1 MTMTIE
7 RVRTLVVEDE
17 PEARRMLRDFL
28 AEAPWVELAGE
39 AADGRGAVA
48 SIDRLQPALVILDVR
63 LPELSGL
70 EVLEQIRHQP
80 EVVFA
85 TAYDQYAV
93 AAFELGALDYLVKP
107 FGRQRFRRMLDRVRR
122 RLAGDPEGPS
132 SPERARTALGPSPLR
147 RLFARRGERIIPI
160 PAAGIV
166 RIQARGDYAEVHA
179 PGGPFLLHVSLSE
192 LAVRLDQDRFVQVHR
207 SHIVNLDAMQV
218 LRPHDERRL
227 VIVLANGEEIVA
239 SRSASEALRKLA
251 R

>member
-1 MTMTIE
+1 MATE
-7 RVRTLVVEDE
+7 RIRALVVEDE
-17 PEARRMLRDFL
+17 PEARRMLRDFF
-28 AEAPWVELAGE
+28 AEAPWLELVGE
-39 AADGRGAVA
+39 AADGREAVA
-48 SIDRLQPALVILDVR
+48 SIDRLQPALIILDVH
-63 LPELSGL
+63 LPEMSGL
-70 EVLEQIRHQP
+70 QVLEKIRHQP

-107 FGRQRFRRMLDRVRR
+107 FGRQRFRRMLERVRR
-122 RLAGDPEGPS
+122 RLSADPEGLS
-132 SPERARTALGPSPLR
+132 SSERARTALGPSPLR
-147 RLFARRGERIIPI
+147 RLFARHGERIIPI

-192 LAVRLDQDRFVQVHR
+192 LATRLDPERFVQVHR
-207 SHIVNLDAMQV
+207 SHIVNLDAIKL

-227 VIVLANGEEIVA
+227 VIVLSHGEEIVA
-239 SRSASEALRKLA
+239 SRSASEALRKQA

>member
-1 MTMTIE
+1 MTQD

-17 PEARRMLRDFL
+17 PEARRMLCDFL
-28 AEAPWVELAGE
+28 AEAPWVELVGQS
-39 AADGRGAVA
+39 ADGRDAVA

-63 LPELSGL
+63 LPEMSGL
-70 EVLEQIRHQP
+70 DVLEKIRHQP

-107 FGRQRFRRMLDRVRR
+107 FGRQRFRRMLERVLR
-122 RLAGDPEGPS
+122 RLSADPDGLS
-132 SPERARTALGPSPLR
+132 SPERARTALGQSPLR
-147 RLFARRGERIIPI
+147 RLFARRGDKIVPI
-160 PAAGIV
+160 PAGEIV

-192 LAVRLDQDRFVQVHR
+192 LAGRLDPERFVQVHR
-207 SHIVNLDAMQV
+207 SHIVNLEAMKL

-227 VIVLANGEEIVA
+227 VILMANGEEIVA
-239 SRSASEALRKLA
+239 SRAASEVLRKQA